1 MKGSLCQN
9 SAPILAQ
16 QPERG
21 RERSRKRPEAQ
32 PKTSSRGLEDALSR
46 KDVTVGVQ
54 GRCGIGVQ
62 FFLLLVFWVLVKRD
76 MKNLEGVGK
85 IKI

>member
-1 MKGSLCQN
+1 MKGSLCQK

-21 RERSRKRPEAQ
+21 RQRSRKRPEAQ
-32 PKTSSRGLEDALSR
+32 PKTSSRGLKDALSR

-54 GRCGIGVQ
+54 GGCRIGVQ
-62 FFLLLVFWVLVKRD
+62 FFLLIVFWVLVNKD